1 MTRFSPRMTHWESTW
16 RNHRKMKKMGRSE
29 INRELD
35 RDRKWKKTMGRK
47 KTISYG
53 LYAGYGFVSP
63 NLAAQTG
70 FDEVDLEI
78 FREAFKICLNM
89 NTVPLVE
96 E

>member
-1 MTRFSPRMTHWESTW
+1 
-16 RNHRKMKKMGRSE
+16 
-29 INRELD
+29 
-35 RDRKWKKTMGRK
+35 MGRK